1 MPGEVL
7 LLSLL
12 TLVRNRNAK
21 EGYKG
26 KMMSQKLLEGRRENQ
41 QACYWKRSH
50 PEFSKQ
56 LLPTESSLQSGCHAA
71 APALWG
77 LLAYLLCWAALP
89 NCFCLAFSDELF
101 SNYAI
106 CRSDTSGTRRVS
118 GRWALMS

>member
-1 MPGEVL
+1 
-7 LLSLL
+7 
-12 TLVRNRNAK
+12 
-21 EGYKG
+21 
-26 KMMSQKLLEGRRENQ
+26 MMSQKLLEGRRENQ

-56 LLPTESSLQSGCHAA
+56 LLPTESLLKSGYHAA

-77 LLAYLLCWAALP
+77 LLAYLVCWAAP
-89 NCFCLAFSDELF
+89 TTRFCLAFSDELF

-106 CRSDTSGTRRVS
+106 CRSDTSATRRVS